1 MAEENKSPEVE
12 LDTDGVNEETI
23 SVEAPEVSNEAFEKK
38 QDVDLGYVD
47 VSGQKTAKELLQEA
61 KESESQ
67 PEEKQESEKKVQQK
81 FEQRHE
87 DSDSEYA
94 DLEGYSEKVQKRI
107 KRMTFQIKEAE
118 RREKAAVEYA
128 KGLKNKY
135 ENIEKKFQ
143 ETDNNYLTEY
153 KARID
158 SEREKAKNELKLALD
173 NNDTDQILEAQDKLT
188 KLAVENEK
196 VSMSLAEKET
206 KKKEVE
212 SQPAENVAEQPQPR
226 ISQRAQNW
234 ATENEWFGTDR
245 VLTSA
250 AMGIHE
256 DLLGEG
262 IDAESDEYYNQ
273 INKRM
278 KEYFPQKFAN
288 SSTED
293 KTKAAPVQNVA
304 SVSRRSGGRKSVKLT
319 KSQVVIAKK
328 LGVPLEEYAKYV
340 KEGA

>member
-1 MAEENKSPEVE
+1 M
-12 LDTDGVNEETI
+12 
-23 SVEAPEVSNEAFEKK
+23 
-38 QDVDLGYVD
+38 
-47 VSGQKTAKELLQEA
+47 
-61 KESESQ
+61 
-67 PEEKQESEKKVQQK
+67 
-81 FEQRHE
+81 
-87 DSDSEYA
+87 
-94 DLEGYSEKVQKRI
+94 
-107 KRMTFQIKEAE
+107 
-118 RREKAAVEYA
+118 KAA
-128 KGLKNKY
+128 
-135 ENIEKKFQ
+135 
-143 ETDNNYLTEY
+143 
-153 KARID
+153 
-158 SEREKAKNELKLALD
+158 LD
-173 NNDTDQILEAQDKLT
+173 AQDTDQILEAQDKLT

-196 VSMSLAEKET
+196 VSMTLADKES

-212 SQPAENVAEQPQPR
+212 SQPAEQAVETPQPP
-226 ISQRAQNW
+226 ISSKAQEW
-234 ATENEWFGTDR
+234 ATDNEWFGSDR

-278 KEYFPQKFAN
+278 KEYFPQKFAD
-288 SSTED
+288 STEE
-293 KTKAAPVQNVA
+293 KTKATPVQNVA

>member
-12 LDTDGVNEETI
+12 IDTDGVNEETI

-47 VSGQKTAKELLQEA
+47 VSSGGKTAKELLQETKEPEKEVEA
-61 KESESQ
+61 K
-67 PEEKQESEKKVQQK
+67 PEPK
-81 FEQRHE
+81 FEQKEETEE
-87 DSDSEYA
+87 DPSLA
-94 DLEGYSEKVQKRI
+94 DYSEKVQKRI

-118 RREKAAVEYA
+118 RRERAAVEYA

-135 ENIEKKFQ
+135 ESIEKKF
-143 ETDNNYLTEY
+143 EDTDTNYLKEY
-153 KARID
+153 DARID
-158 SEREKAKNELKLALD
+158 SEREKAKSELKIALD
-173 NNDTDQILEAQDKLT
+173 SQDADQIMEAQDKLT
-188 KLAVENEK
+188 KLSVEKEK
-196 VSMSLAEKET
+196 VSMSLADKET

-212 SQPAENVAEQPQPR
+212 SQPAEQATEQPQPQ
-226 ISQRAQNW
+226 ISRRAQDW
-234 ATENEWFGTDR
+234 ASENEWFGSDR

-278 KEYFPQKFAN
+278 KEYFPQKFAT
-288 SSTED
+288 STEE

>member
-12 LDTDGVNEETI
+12 IDTDGVNEETV

-47 VSGQKTAKELLQEA
+47 VSSGGKTAKELLQETKEPEKEVEA
-61 KESESQ
+61 K
-67 PEEKQESEKKVQQK
+67 PEPK
-81 FEQRHE
+81 FEQKEETEE
-87 DSDSEYA
+87 DPSLA
-94 DLEGYSEKVQKRI
+94 DYSEKVQKRI

-118 RREKAAVEYA
+118 RRERAAVEYA

-135 ENIEKKFQ
+135 ESIEKKF
-143 ETDNNYLTEY
+143 EDTDTNYLKEY
-153 KARID
+153 DARID
-158 SEREKAKNELKLALD
+158 SEREKAKSELKIALD
-173 NNDTDQILEAQDKLT
+173 SQDADQIMEAQDKLT
-188 KLAVENEK
+188 KLSVEKEK
-196 VSMSLAEKET
+196 VSMSLADKET

-212 SQPAENVAEQPQPR
+212 SQPANQAAEQPQPQ
-226 ISQRAQNW
+226 ISQRAQDW
-234 ATENEWFGTDR
+234 ASENEWFGSDR

-256 DLLGEG
+256 DLLQEG

-278 KEYFPQKFAN
+278 KEYFPQKFAT
-288 SSTED
+288 STEE

>member
-12 LDTDGVNEETI
+12 IDTDGVNEETV

-47 VSGQKTAKELLQEA
+47 VSSGGKTAKELLQETKETEKEVEA
-61 KESESQ
+61 KSESKV
-67 PEEKQESEKKVQQK
+67 EEKEET
-81 FEQRHE
+81 EE
-87 DSDSEYA
+87 DPGLAE
-94 DLEGYSEKVQKRI
+94 YSEKVQKRI
-107 KRMTFQIKEAE
+107 KKLTFQAKEAE
-118 RREKAAVEYA
+118 RRERAAVEYA

-135 ENIEKKFQ
+135 ESIEKKF
-143 ETDNNYLTEY
+143 EDTDTNYLKEY
-153 KARID
+153 DARID
-158 SEREKAKNELKLALD
+158 SEREKAKSELKIALD
-173 NNDTDQILEAQDKLT
+173 SQDADQIMEAQDKLT
-188 KLAVENEK
+188 KLAVEKEK
-196 VSMSLAEKET
+196 VSMSLADKET

-212 SQPAENVAEQPQPR
+212 SQPATQPAEQPQPQ
-226 ISQRAQNW
+226 ISQRAQDW
-234 ATENEWFGTDR
+234 ASENEWFGSDR

-278 KEYFPQKFAN
+278 KEYFPQKFAT
-288 SSTED
+288 STEE
-293 KTKAAPVQNVA
+293 KTKATPVQNVA

>member
-12 LDTDGVNEETI
+12 IDTDGVNEETI

-47 VSGQKTAKELLQEA
+47 VSSGGKTAKELLQETKEPEKEVEA
-61 KESESQ
+61 K
-67 PEEKQESEKKVQQK
+67 PEPK
-81 FEQRHE
+81 FEQKEETEE
-87 DSDSEYA
+87 DPGLAE
-94 DLEGYSEKVQKRI
+94 YSEKVQKRI
-107 KRMTFQIKEAE
+107 KRLTFQAKEAE
-118 RREKAAVEYA
+118 RRERAAVEYA

-135 ENIEKKFQ
+135 ESIEKKF
-143 ETDNNYLTEY
+143 EDTDTNYLKEY
-153 KARID
+153 DARID
-158 SEREKAKNELKLALD
+158 SEREKAKSELKNALD

-188 KLAVENEK
+188 KLAVEKEK
-196 VSMSLAEKET
+196 VSMSLADKET

-212 SQPAENVAEQPQPR
+212 SQPANQAAEQPQPQ
-226 ISQRAQNW
+226 ISQRAQDW
-234 ATENEWFGTDR
+234 ASENEWFGSDR

-262 IDAESDEYYNQ
+262 IDAETDEYYNQ

-278 KEYFPQKFAN
+278 KEYFPQKFAT
-288 SSTED
+288 STEE